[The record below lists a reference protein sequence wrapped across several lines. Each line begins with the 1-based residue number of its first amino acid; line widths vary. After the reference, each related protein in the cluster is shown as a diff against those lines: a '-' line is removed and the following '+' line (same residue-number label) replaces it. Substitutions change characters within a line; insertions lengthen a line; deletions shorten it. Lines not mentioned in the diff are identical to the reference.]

1 MKRLC
6 SARKALI
13 PKKGSDYSE
22 PEKNAAQPFGMGGL
36 HRAPQGDSTRDD
48 PQLALF
54 WFETERALYAGTAD
68 RAW

>member
-6 SARKALI
+6 SAREALI
-13 PKKGSDYSE
+13 PKKGSDCSE
-22 PEKNAAQPFGMGGL
+22 PEKNAVQLFGMGGQ

-48 PQLALF
+48 PQLAL
-54 WFETERALYAGTAD
+54 WLFEQERALYAGTAD